1 MSELDTAGDSKSHS
15 EVWDEVRREE
25 EGQAGKPPET
35 EERPD
40 PPAEEGKDEGQ
51 PDADEAQDRQGPDA
65 AEPAGSE
72 STDDIWANAD
82 PKLKA
87 AFEEANA
94 RAAKAE
100 NTIRSNNGR
109 WSKAQRDADE
119 LRARLAAAQPKATE
133 GKEAKAEPA
142 ADETELKRIEEEY
155 PDIAKPL
162 LATIA
167 ALNAKVEQLEQNDGT
182 RQELDAARDQLAAQE
197 AMAREEQAL
206 AEDHP
211 DWRDIVQGQ
220 GFADW
225 VNTQPRMVLE
235 ALHRNGSGIVDGAEC
250 SKILADFKRE
260 TGSTEPTNPLAQKRE
275 RQMEGARHVPAKAG
289 AQPGQGQGGSY
300 SDEWKRLAAEEQRR
314 EASRK

>member
-1 MSELDTAGDSKSHS
+1 MSELQAAGDSKSHS

-35 EERPD
+35 QERPD
-40 PPAEEGKDEGQ
+40 PSAEEGKDEGQ
-51 PDADEAQDRQGPDA
+51 PAAEEAQERQGPDA
-65 AEPAGSE
+65 EQPTGSE

-82 PKLKA
+82 PALKA
-87 AFEEANA
+87 AFEAERAK
-94 RAAKAE
+94 AAKAE

-133 GKEAKAEPA
+133 GKDAKAEPA
-142 ADETELKRIEEEY
+142 ADDAELKRIEEEY

-162 LATIA
+162 IATIA
-167 ALNAKVEQLEQNDGT
+167 ALNAKVEQLEQKDGS
-182 RQELDAARDQLAAQE
+182 RQELDAARDKLAEQE
-197 AMAREEQAL
+197 SMAREEQAL

-211 DWRDIVQGQ
+211 DWNDVVKSQD
-220 GFADW
+220 FADW
-225 VNTQPRMVLE
+225 ALAQPRMVHE
-235 ALHRNGSGIVDGAEC
+235 ALRRNADGIVDGAEA
-250 SKILADFKRE
+250 SKIIADFKRDTRSE
-260 TGSTEPTNPLAQKRE
+260 EAPNPLAQKRE

-289 AQPGQGQGGSY
+289 AAPGQGQGGSY